1 MRRFY
6 HISLRLVSCI
16 SACLATEF
24 INPPAE
30 DDRRDSSVNAV
41 YAKGATINI
50 QWTAVDA
57 ILAVTLFQLNKT
69 DPRQFLLGL
78 EYIATSLAPNTTSF
92 TWTVQTRKSL
102 EESPI
107 FYMNLFVQGETSG
120 RANSHAFNISLP
132 GGVQPQ
138 SSSIRESPTSSLVT
152 VDATS
157 TPSSAPMATTTPV
170 LAPLSTASP
179 TSTNT
184 PITATEGGLSGIGK
198 IGVGIGVS
206 AAVVLGVTVGW
217 LFFGRKGRADK
228 ADITSTVAP
237 QIYYE
242 SKYDSV
248 SQPVMPYQRAH
259 ELPPNTTAESRYE
272 LSGQR

>member
-1 MRRFY
+1 M
-6 HISLRLVSCI
+6 VSCI
-16 SACLATEF
+16 SACLATKF

-30 DDRRDSSVNAV
+30 DDRKDSSFNAV
-41 YAKGATINI
+41 YSKGATINI

-57 ILAVTLFQLNKT
+57 ILALTLFQLNKT
-69 DPRQFLLGL
+69 DPQQFLLGL

-92 TWTVQTRKSL
+92 TWTVQTKKSL

-152 VDATS
+152 ADATS
-157 TPSSAPMATTTPV
+157 TPSSAPMATPTPV

-179 TSTNT
+179 TSTNA
-184 PITATEGGLSGIGK
+184 PITATETEGGLSGIGK
-198 IGVGIGVS
+198 IGIGIGVS

-217 LFFGRKGRADK
+217 LFFGRKGGADK
-228 ADITSTVAP
+228 AHISSTVAP

-242 SKYDSV
+242 SKYDSN
-248 SQPVMPYQRAH
+248 SQPVMPYQRI
-259 ELPPNTTAESRYE
+259 ELPQNTTAERRYE
-272 LSGQR
+272 LPGQR